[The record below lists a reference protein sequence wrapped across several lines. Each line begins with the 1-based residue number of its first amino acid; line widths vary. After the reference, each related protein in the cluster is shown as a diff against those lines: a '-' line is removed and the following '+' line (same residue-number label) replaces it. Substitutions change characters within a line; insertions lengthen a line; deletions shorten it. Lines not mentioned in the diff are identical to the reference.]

1 MIRNL
6 STQLVRHMQLFFDF
20 LPVVAFLVAYKL
32 GGIYTATGTLMIAM
46 VVLCG
51 ITWIRTRKVSGLMLT
66 GTAIALGAGTLT
78 LVLRNPDFIKWK
90 LTLLDGAFAI
100 AFLVAPYVSGK
111 TLVER
116 VMGTNITLEPSQ
128 WRTLNAMWVAF
139 FLFIALLNIYV
150 MYHFSE
156 AAWVNFKAYGTIGLT
171 LVFVL
176 VQALW
181 MANKLP
187 KEQPE
192 TAAIASHNDDQQI
205 NGS

>member
-6 STQLVRHMQLFFDF
+6 SIHLVRLMQLFFDF
-20 LPVVAFLVAYKL
+20 LPVVAFLVAYKI
-32 GGIYTATGTLMIAM
+32 GGIYMATGTLMIAM
-46 VVLCG
+46 VALCA
-51 ITWIRTRKVSGLMLT
+51 ITWIRIRKVGGLLLT
-66 GTAIALGAGTLT
+66 GTAIALVAGTLT

-90 LTLLDGAFAI
+90 LSLLDGAFAI
-100 AFLVAPYVSGK
+100 AFLVAPYISGK

-116 VMGTNITLEPSQ
+116 VMGNNIALEHSQ

-139 FLFIALLNIYV
+139 FLFVAVLNIYV
-150 MYHFSE
+150 MYHYSE

-171 LVFVL
+171 LVFVII
-176 VQALW
+176 QAVW

-187 KEQPE
+187 KE
-192 TAAIASHNDDQQI
+192 TAEVQSGTGSDDQQI

>member
-1 MIRNL
+1 
-6 STQLVRHMQLFFDF
+6 MQLFFDF

-46 VVLCG
+46 VALCG

-66 GTAIALGAGTLT
+66 GTAIALVAGTLT

-116 VMGTNITLEPSQ
+116 VMGSNITLKASQ
-128 WRTLNAMWVAF
+128 WRTLNMMWVAF
-139 FLFIALLNIYV
+139 FLFIAVLNLYV

-171 LVFVL
+171 LVFV
-176 VQALW
+176 VIQALW
-181 MANKLP
+181 MANKIP
-187 KEQPE
+187 REQAE
-192 TAAIASHNDDQQI
+192 TAPVASRNDDQQM